1 MPTIVSRL
9 LLVLGLLGP
18 ALQGVQAQ
26 EVNAD
31 LYDAVAP
38 ANSAFVRVLNL
49 SSGVVDV
56 SLSSKKT
63 AQKVGP
69 EQLGAY
75 RFTPPGK
82 TLLSVGAARLET
94 DLQAN
99 SASTLLYA
107 NGSLTELKDI
117 YVNEPKKAQLA
128 FYNLTD
134 TPTALKTA
142 DGKHEV
148 VAANG
153 SLTELKDIY
162 VNEPKK
168 AQLAFYNLTDTP
180 TALKTA
186 DGKHEVVAAIGKA
199 QTGGRMVNEFK
210 IAFAAYAGDRKV
222 ASFDEMFLKKG
233 RSYSYVL
240 LPEGSGYRA
249 ISQAN
254 AIDPAE

>member
-18 ALQGVQAQ
+18 ALSSVHAQ

-49 SSGVVDV
+49 SAGVVEV
-56 SLSSKKT
+56 GLSSKKT

-69 EQLGAY
+69 GQLGAY

-82 TLLSVGAARLET
+82 TTLMVDSAHIEP

-99 SASTLLYA
+99 TASTLLYSDGA
-107 NGSLTELKDI
+107 ITVLKDTF
-117 YVNEPKKAQLA
+117 VNEPKKAQLA

-134 TPTALKTA
+134 TPTALKTT
-142 DGKHEV
+142 DGKHV
-148 VAANG
+148 VV
-153 SLTELKDIY
+153 D
-162 VNEPKK
+162 P
-168 AQLAFYNLTDTP
+168 
-180 TALKTA
+180 
-186 DGKHEVVAAIGKA
+186 IGKA

-210 IAFAAYAGDRKV
+210 IAFSAYAGDRKV

-240 LPEGSGYRA
+240 LPDANGYRA

-254 AIDPAE
+254 AIDPSE

>member
-1 MPTIVSRL
+1 MPTIFSRL

-18 ALQGVQAQ
+18 ALTSVHAQ

-49 SSGVVDV
+49 SAGVVDV
-56 SLSSKKT
+56 GLSSKKT

-69 EQLGAY
+69 GQLGAY

-82 TLLSVGAARLET
+82 TTLTVGSARIEP

-99 SASTLLYA
+99 TASTLLYT
-107 NGSLTELKDI
+107 NGAITVLKDTF
-117 YVNEPKKAQLA
+117 VNEPKKAQLA

-142 DGKHEV
+142 DGKHAV
-148 VAANG
+148 V
-153 SLTELKDIY
+153 
-162 VNEPKK
+162 EP
-168 AQLAFYNLTDTP
+168 
-180 TALKTA
+180 
-186 DGKHEVVAAIGKA
+186 IGKA
-199 QTGGRMVNEFK
+199 QTSGRMVNEFK
-210 IAFAAYAGDRKV
+210 IAFAAYAGEQKV

-240 LPEGSGYRA
+240 LPDGAGYRA

>member
-1 MPTIVSRL
+1 MSTNVSRL
-9 LLVLGLLGP
+9 LLVLGLLGTLFNG
-18 ALQGVQAQ
+18 AQAQ

-49 SSGVVDV
+49 SNGVVDF

-69 EQLGAY
+69 NQLGAY

-82 TLLSVGAARLET
+82 TTLTIGSARIES
-94 DLQAN
+94 DLKAN
-99 SASTLLYA
+99 AASTLLYID
-107 NGSLTELKDI
+107 GTLTELKDI

-128 FYNLTD
+128 FYNLTAI
-134 TPTALKTA
+134 PTALKTA

-148 VAANG
+148 VAA
-153 SLTELKDIY
+153 L
-162 VNEPKK
+162 
-168 AQLAFYNLTDTP
+168 
-180 TALKTA
+180 
-186 DGKHEVVAAIGKA
+186 GKA

-210 IAFAAYAGDRKV
+210 IAFAAYAGEQKV

-240 LPEGSGYRA
+240 LPEGDGYRA

-254 AIDPAE
+254 AIDPAD

>member
-9 LLVLGLLGP
+9 LLALALLGP

-49 SSGVVDV
+49 SAGVVDV

-82 TLLSVGAARLET
+82 TLLTIGNTRLET
-94 DLQAN
+94 DLKAN
-99 SASTLLYA
+99 SASTLLYM
-107 NGSLTELKDI
+107 NGTLTELKDI
-117 YVNEPKKAQLA
+117 YVNEPRKAQLA

-134 TPTALKTA
+134 TAAALKTA

-148 VAANG
+148 VA
-153 SLTELKDIY
+153 S
-162 VNEPKK
+162 
-168 AQLAFYNLTDTP
+168 
-180 TALKTA
+180 
-186 DGKHEVVAAIGKA
+186 IGKA

-222 ASFDEMFLKKG
+222 ASFEEMFLKKG

-240 LPEGSGYRA
+240 LPDGSGYRA

>member
-9 LLVLGLLGP
+9 LVLLGLLGP

-148 VAANG
+148 VAA
-153 SLTELKDIY
+153 
-162 VNEPKK
+162 
-168 AQLAFYNLTDTP
+168 
-180 TALKTA
+180 
-186 DGKHEVVAAIGKA
+186 IGKA

>member
-49 SSGVVDV
+49 SPGVVDV

-142 DGKHEV
+142 DGK
-148 VAANG
+148 
-153 SLTELKDIY
+153 
-162 VNEPKK
+162 
-168 AQLAFYNLTDTP
+168 Q
-180 TALKTA
+180 
-186 DGKHEVVAAIGKA
+186 EVVAAIGKA